1 MKLTEFTCY
10 YLYGLTDNPFR
21 QSSDIEAFKALYKLV
36 IGEQGGLLIGS
47 SFHPYQL
54 ITPKGTTVW
63 QAAYVQTQL
72 DGEAGAVMDSI
83 IPKNRQLLVDP
94 SPAFKSLN
102 IWPDSRLSF
111 EENPVFSKYV
121 PFIVPFLVH
130 KTSEPIQW
138 DLQIEKA
145 MKAHGNPGDYVNS
158 VTEALRFLMPSPSFV
173 LGFDEFNE
181 ENPSKLIEHFIRFLP
196 RLQG

>member
-1 MKLTEFTCY
+1 MNLTEFNCY

-21 QSSDIEAFKALYKLV
+21 QSEDLESFKALYKRV

-83 IPKNRQLLVDP
+83 VPKHRQLLVDP
-94 SPAFKSLN
+94 SPAFKTLN
-102 IWPDSRLSF
+102 VWPDSRLSF

-121 PFIVPFLVH
+121 PFVVPFLVY
-130 KTSEPIQW
+130 KTAAPIEW

-145 MKAHGNPGDYVNS
+145 MKAHGNAGDYVNS
-158 VTEALRFLMPSPSFV
+158 VTEALRFLMPSPSFI
-173 LGFDEFNE
+173 LGFDEFKE
-181 ENPSKLIEHFIRFLP
+181 ENPSKLIDHFIRFLP